1 MVTKTVKLA
10 ELLKLEPLV
19 NVDLKGIRDGKCH
32 MTFSPDEATILE
44 LAFDDVSTSLLK
56 QKVAAIRVILE
67 EELALTA
74 LVTKKL
80 TLQDVTVTEKQ
91 WVESPVQ

>member
-1 MVTKTVKLA
+1 M
-10 ELLKLEPLV
+10 PH
-19 NVDLKGIRDGKCH
+19 D
-32 MTFSPDEATILE
+32 FSPDESTILE
-44 LAFDDVSTSLLK
+44 LAFDDESTSMLN
-56 QKVAAIRVILE
+56 QKVAAIRAILE

-74 LVTKKL
+74 SVTKKL

>member
-1 MVTKTVKLA
+1 MVTKTVKLG

-19 NVDLKGIRDGKCH
+19 NVDLKGLKDGKCH
-32 MTFSPDEATILE
+32 MTYSPDESTILE
-44 LAFDDVSTSLLK
+44 LAFDDQSTNLLK
-56 QKVAAIRVILE
+56 QKLAAIRAILE

-80 TLQDVTVTEKQ
+80 TLQDVTITEKQ